1 MYQFGRS
8 AILNDMERRIHLIY
22 QFLDSGIMPWMW
34 DYDNYPLGK
43 DDEMYGQFYPEDI
56 AAIQNIQYFESQ
68 KQDKGMKLPKKMK
81 K

>member
-1 MYQFGRS
+1 
-8 AILNDMERRIHLIY
+8 
-22 QFLDSGIMPWMW
+22 MPWQW

-68 KQDKGMKLPKKMK
+68 HKEPKMPKKLK
-81 K
+81 